1 MRITIACPE
10 SLISD
15 ANQLSMVLGL
25 TVSDVN
31 TYGTPTYQDEDSA
44 LYSAAS
50 FLASQVWID
59 KAKSPLVRPRW
70 DENNVIDMVA
80 AKRAQQVLIISEIT
94 LQAKSDKITACLGD
108 NGLTA
113 LVSMGL
119 SSEFNT
125 SQQFNLS
132 YT

>member
-1 MRITIACPE
+1 MRITIVCPE
-10 SLISD
+10 ALITD
-15 ANQLSMVLGL
+15 ANQLAMVLGL

-31 TYGTPTYQDEDSA
+31 TYSTPTYQDGDSA

-59 KAKSPLVRPRW
+59 KAKSLLVRPRW
-70 DENNVIDMVA
+70 DEDSIIDMVA
-80 AKRAQQVLIISEIT
+80 AKRAQQVLIISETT
-94 LQAKSDKITACLGD
+94 LQAHSDKITACIGGD
-108 NGLTA
+108 GLTA
-113 LVSMGL
+113 IASMGL
-119 SSEFNT
+119 SSESNT

>member
-10 SLISD
+10 ELISD

-25 TVSDVN
+25 TVNDVN
-31 TYGTPTYQDEDSA
+31 TYGTPTHQDEDLV

-70 DENNVIDMVA
+70 DEDNSIDMVA
-80 AKRAQQVLIISEIT
+80 AKRAQQVLIIGEAAS
-94 LQAKSDKITACLGD
+94 QAKIDKITACLGGD
-108 NGLTA
+108 GVVTLA
-113 LVSMGL
+113 SMGL
-119 SSEFNT
+119 SSVK
-125 SQQFNLS
+125 